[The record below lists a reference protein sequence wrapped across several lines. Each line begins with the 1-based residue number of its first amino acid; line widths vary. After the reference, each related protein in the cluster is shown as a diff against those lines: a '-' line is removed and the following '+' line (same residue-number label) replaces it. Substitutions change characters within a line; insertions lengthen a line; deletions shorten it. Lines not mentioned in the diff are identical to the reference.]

1 MSEGKMSEDLEKMK
15 LHSSDFAD
23 ENIRKIA
30 EIFPNCVTE
39 TQDSNGSLKF
49 AIDYDELRQELSDHI
64 VDGPQ
69 ERYHLNWPGKREALL
84 AANAPIAETLRPVR
98 DESVEFDTTQNL
110 FIEGD
115 NLESLKLLRAS
126 YLGKVKMIYI
136 DPPYNR
142 GSDLIYKDR
151 FAERAEDFLLKS
163 GQTNSLGERLVS
175 NTDAN
180 GRFHSD
186 WLSMMYSRIKIARDF
201 LSDDGAIFISIGDDE
216 IGNLHLLCNQIFG
229 EKNFVSQVTRI
240 AKRTSDKGT
249 HFRPTK
255 DHILV
260 YAKNFE
266 FLPEFGIK
274 KDRDEKDYKFKD
286 TDGRKYKKSGAS
298 LYQPSLDSRPNQ
310 RYYIKAPDGSL
321 IIPPGSVFPDEKKD
335 GAKVKPLSNAD
346 KVWRWSA
353 NTYLQQ
359 KHLLIFTEGSSKNPL
374 LDENG
379 NQSKWNIYPK
389 VYFDEDID
397 STLHPEDVI
406 YDYPNSQGT
415 KELNALSIPF
425 SFSKPSNLV
434 VYLLNFMTGSD
445 ALVLDFF
452 AGSGTTAHAVMQV
465 NAEDGGNRQCIS
477 VQIPEK
483 IDPND
488 KGQKSAYDFC
498 VENNLEPNIA
508 EISKERIRRA
518 GAKILEGKRH
528 PDWKKDIGFRV
539 LKVDESNMRDVYY
552 RPDEFDQKHLLSHVD
567 NIKPDRTG
575 EDMLFQVLVDWG
587 VDLTLPIRHQKVE
600 DKSVYFVDDDA
611 LIACFETDINE
622 ELVKKLA
629 THKPLRVVFRDKGF
643 ASDDLKVNITQI
655 FLQASPKTDVKVI

>member
-1 MSEGKMSEDLEKMK
+1 MSKDKMSKDLEKMK
-15 LHSSDFAD
+15 LHSPDFAD

-49 AIDYDELRQELSDHI
+49 AIDYEELRQELSDHI
-64 VDGPQ
+64 VEGSQ

-84 AANAPIAETLRPVR
+84 AANAPITKTLRPVR

-115 NLESLKLLRAS
+115 NLESLKLLQKS

-136 DPPYNR
+136 DPPYNTGKDR
-142 GSDLIYKDR
+142 IYKDN

-163 GQTNSLGERLVS
+163 EQTNSLGERLVS

-186 WLSMMYSRIKIARDF
+186 WLSMMYPRLKIANR
-201 LSDDGAIFISIGDDE
+201 LLHNEGLIFVSIGQEEVASLRKLMDNVFGAENYRNCIYIRRGAKSVQAQFETWDKLGAAFEYVLFYSKKPDFRFPKLNRLTNEPTDSGWNNHWRGTDRPTMRYELFGQTPPTGQWRWQKSRSQEAALNYSRMISDIGKPEKDISQEE
-216 IGNLHLLCNQIFG
+216 IDSWYSSQEHHIDLLRINKNNTVEHYLPASDTTLLNDSWAHINSGGSASIKKIFG
-229 EKNFVSQVTRI
+229 
-240 AKRTSDKGT
+240 TSLFDN
-249 HFRPTK
+249 P
-255 DHILV
+255 
-260 YAKNFE
+260 
-266 FLPEFGIK
+266 
-274 KDRDEKDYKFKD
+274 
-286 TDGRKYKKSGAS
+286 KSLS
-298 LYQPSLDSRPNQ
+298 LLNQ
-310 RYYIKAPDGSL
+310 CLAF
-321 IIPPGSVFPDEKKD
+321 IP
-335 GAKVKPLSNAD
+335 SNAI
-346 KVWRWSA
+346 
-353 NTYLQQ
+353 L
-359 KHLLIFTEGSSKNPL
+359 
-374 LDENG
+374 
-379 NQSKWNIYPK
+379 
-389 VYFDEDID
+389 
-397 STLHPEDVI
+397 
-406 YDYPNSQGT
+406 
-415 KELNALSIPF
+415 
-425 SFSKPSNLV
+425 
-434 VYLLNFMTGSD
+434 M
-445 ALVLDFF
+445 DFF
-452 AGSGTTAHAVMQV
+452 AGSGTTAHAAMQL

-483 IDPND
+483 IANND
-488 KGQKSAYDFC
+488 KDQKSAYDFC
-498 VENNLEPNIA
+498 IENNLEPNIA

-518 GAKILEGKRH
+518 GARILEGKCH

-552 RPDEFDQKHLLSHVD
+552 RPDEFDQKDILSSVD

-575 EDMLFQVLVDWG
+575 EDLLFQVLVDWG

-600 DKSVYFVDDDA
+600 GKSVYFVDDDA
-611 LIACFETDINE
+611 LIACFETGINE

-643 ASDDLKVNITQI
+643 ESDDLKVNITQI

>member
-1 MSEGKMSEDLEKMK
+1 MSEDKMSEDLEKMK

-30 EIFPNCVTE
+30 EMFPNCVTE

-64 VDGPQ
+64 VEGPQ

-84 AANAPIAETLRPVR
+84 AANAPITKTLRPVR

-115 NLESLKLLRAS
+115 NLEALKLLQKS

-151 FAERAEDFLLKS
+151 FAESAEDFLLKS
-163 GQTNSLGERLVS
+163 EQANSLGERLVS
-175 NTDAN
+175 NRDAN

-186 WLSMMYSRIKIARDF
+186 WLSMMYPRLKIARDF
-201 LSDDGAIFISIGDDE
+201 MSDDGIILISCDDNE
-216 IGNLHLLCNQIFG
+216 VHNVKHLCNLVFGAENFINQFIWKKNSSGKTVRNEYPVNIDYLLLYSKSKHYKLENVFKPLAETTKSLYRHDDNDGRGKYRLYPLQKTKSPGPETTYDYTDLTGKLWPCPAKGWRMNKSKLRNLEEDGRLALEGKTPQEKAYWNERINEGQISDTLWDNLPENNVGTAELKKLFG
-229 EKNFVSQVTRI
+229 EDIFDNPK
-240 AKRTSDKGT
+240 
-249 HFRPTK
+249 PTK
-255 DHILV
+255 L
-260 YAKNFE
+260 
-266 FLPEFGIK
+266 IK
-274 KDRDEKDYKFKD
+274 R
-286 TDGRKYKKSGAS
+286 G
-298 LYQPSLDSRPNQ
+298 L
-310 RYYIKAPDGSL
+310 
-321 IIPPGSVFPDEKKD
+321 
-335 GAKVKPLSNAD
+335 
-346 KVWRWSA
+346 
-353 NTYLQQ
+353 
-359 KHLLIFTEGSSKNPL
+359 
-374 LDENG
+374 
-379 NQSKWNIYPK
+379 
-389 VYFDEDID
+389 
-397 STLHPEDVI
+397 
-406 YDYPNSQGT
+406 
-415 KELNALSIPF
+415 
-425 SFSKPSNLV
+425 NLV
-434 VYLLNFMTGSD
+434 NTSNELI
-445 ALVLDFF
+445 LDFF
-452 AGSGTTAHAVMQV
+452 AGSGTTAHAVMQL

-488 KGQKSAYDFC
+488 KDQRAAYDFC

-518 GAKILEGKRH
+518 GAEILKGKCH
-528 PDWKKDIGFRV
+528 PDWKKDPGFRV
-539 LKVDESNMRDVYY
+539 LKVDTSNMKDIYY
-552 RPDEFDQKHLLSHVD
+552 RPDEIDQKDILSSVD
-567 NIKPDRTG
+567 NIKLGRTG

-611 LIACFETDINE
+611 LIACFETGINE